1 MGRTH
6 VSTHRPVAGRF
17 RLVEIIHRGTH
28 HVSWYADDLTT
39 GRPCLVAQVALPGN
53 PGEDGRHAP
62 FRAHVPSRVL
72 RTTETVARL
81 CPGRIAAVLD
91 SVDEN
96 GFLWTAAAWVDGIP
110 LGELLAEQGPLPFL
124 RAARIGLELLDVLD
138 AAHSAG
144 VMHGELGPGQVFVR
158 ETGPVVV
165 TGFGLAGTGPARR
178 LTAPSYAAPEQ
189 ARGEDTGPG
198 ADLWALGAL
207 LHTMVEGRPP
217 FRDRGRPEATLRGV
231 DRLPLRTPLRAGPL
245 TQVVQGLLRKDPV
258 ERLTRQVVREALGRV
273 LAENPG
279 SAPDAVPDR
288 PRLRRAH
295 PTLLGDPGRG
305 GNRRTTVLGTTLAVV
320 TVAVA
325 VLTAAAQGL
334 PGTGSE
340 SAGGTPSA
348 PPASAAAPPA
358 PSAVPRAP
366 GASGDPGGR
375 RTPAPSATATPPPAP
390 TTPAPPGRGDLP
402 PGYRLLR
409 APEGFSVAL
418 PEDFERV
425 DTSRVSDLA
434 YRITFGTDDG
444 ARTLAV
450 TYSERVGADPVA
462 VWRDDVEPPL
472 ERTAGYQRIG
482 TIRATT
488 YQGRE
493 AADMEWLSTGEGL
506 RVRTFGRGFLLGGGR
521 GFSLRWTTPAADWED
536 PANREALRTFLRTF
550 RPSSGRAGA

>member
-6 VSTHRPVAGRF
+6 VSTHQPVAGRY
-17 RLVEIIHRGTH
+17 RLVEIIHRQTH

-39 GRPCLVAQVALPGN
+39 GRPCLVTQVALPGD
-53 PGEDGRHAP
+53 PGEGGPRAP
-62 FRAHVPSRVL
+62 SRARLPSRVL

-91 SVDEN
+91 SVDES
-96 GFLWTAAAWVDGIP
+96 GFLWTAAAWVDGTP
-110 LGELLAEQGPLPFL
+110 LGELLAERGSFPLV

-138 AAHSAG
+138 AAHGAG
-144 VMHGELGPGQVFVR
+144 VTHGELGPGQVFVR
-158 ETGPVVV
+158 DTGPVVV
-165 TGFGLAGTGPARR
+165 TGFGLTGTGPAQR

-189 ARGEDTGPG
+189 ARGEDTGPE

-231 DRLPLRTPLRAGPL
+231 DRLPLRAPLRAGPL

-279 SAPDAVPDR
+279 PVPAAVPNR
-288 PRLRRAH
+288 PRLRRAY
-295 PTLLGDPGRG
+295 PTLLRGLGRDG
-305 GNRRTTVLGTTLAVV
+305 GRRTAVLGTTLAVV

-325 VLTAAAQGL
+325 VLTAATQGL
-334 PGTGSE
+334 PGSE
-340 SAGGTPSA
+340 SATGTPSA
-348 PPASAAAPPA
+348 PPASAAAPAAPAA
-358 PSAVPRAP
+358 PSNVPRTP

-390 TTPAPPGRGDLP
+390 ATPVPPGAGDLP
-402 PGYRLLR
+402 PGYRVLR

-418 PEDFERV
+418 PGDFGRV
-425 DTSRVSDLA
+425 DTSRVFDLA

-450 TYSERVGADPVA
+450 TYSERVGSDPVA
-462 VWRDDVEPPL
+462 VWRNDVEPPL
-472 ERTAGYQRIG
+472 ERTAGYERIG
-482 TIRATT
+482 AIRATT

-493 AADMEWLSTGEGL
+493 AADMEWLSTDDGS

-550 RPSSGRAGA
+550 RPSFG

>member
-6 VSTHRPVAGRF
+6 VSTHQPVAGRY
-17 RLVEIIHRGTH
+17 RLVEIIHRETH

-39 GRPCLVAQVALPGN
+39 GRPCLVTQVVLPGD
-53 PGEDGRHAP
+53 PGEDGP
-62 FRAHVPSRVL
+62 RAHIPSHVL
-72 RTTETVARL
+72 RTTETVTQL

-96 GFLWTAAAWVDGIP
+96 GFLWTAAAWVDGAP
-110 LGELLAEQGPLPFL
+110 LGELLAEQGPFPFV

-144 VMHGELGPGQVFVR
+144 VTHGELGPGQVFVR

-165 TGFGLAGTGPARR
+165 TGFGLAGTGPAQR

-189 ARGEDTGPG
+189 ARGEETGPE

-207 LHTMVEGRPP
+207 LHTMTEGRPP
-217 FRDRGRPEATLRGV
+217 FRDRGRPGATLRGV
-231 DRLPLRTPLRAGPL
+231 DRLPLHAPLRAGPL

-258 ERLTRQVVREALGRV
+258 ERLPRQVVREALGRV

-279 SAPDAVPDR
+279 PIPDAVSNR
-288 PRLRRAH
+288 PRLRRAY
-295 PTLLGDPGRG
+295 PTLLRTVGLDGSGR
-305 GNRRTTVLGTTLAVV
+305 TAVLGTTLAVV
-320 TVAVA
+320 TIVVA
-325 VLTAAAQGL
+325 VLTTATQGL
-334 PGTGSE
+334 PGSE
-340 SAGGTPSA
+340 SATDTPSV
-348 PPASAAAPPA
+348 PPASAPAAP
-358 PSAVPRAP
+358 SDVPQASGP
-366 GASGDPGGR
+366 SGDPDGR
-375 RTPAPSATATPPPAP
+375 RTPVPSATGTPPPPSAP
-390 TTPAPPGRGDLP
+390 ATPAPSGTGDLP
-402 PGYRLLR
+402 PGYRVLR

-434 YRITFGTDDG
+434 YRITFGADDG

-450 TYSERVGADPVA
+450 TYSERVGTDPVA

-472 ERTAGYQRIG
+472 EQTAGYERIG
-482 TIRATT
+482 AIRATT
-488 YQGRE
+488 YQRRE
-493 AADMEWLSTGEGL
+493 AADMEWLSMDDGS

-536 PANREALRTFLRTF
+536 SANREALRTFLRTF
-550 RPSSGRAGA
+550 RPSSD

>member
-6 VSTHRPVAGRF
+6 VSAHQPVAGRY
-17 RLVEIIHRGTH
+17 RLVEIIHRETH

-39 GRPCLVAQVALPGN
+39 GRPCLVAQVVLPGD
-53 PGEDGRHAP
+53 PGEGGRHAP
-62 FRAHVPSRVL
+62 SRAPSRVL
-72 RTTETVARL
+72 HTTGTMARL
-81 CPGRIAAVLD
+81 CPGRVAAVLD
-91 SVDEN
+91 SVDER
-96 GFLWTAAAWVDGIP
+96 GFLWTAAAWVDGTP
-110 LGELLAEQGPLPFL
+110 LGELLAEQGSFSFV

-144 VMHGELGPGQVFVR
+144 VTHGELGPGQVFVR
-158 ETGPVVV
+158 ESGPVVV
-165 TGFGLAGTGPARR
+165 TGFGLTGAGPARR

-189 ARGEDTGPG
+189 ARGEDTGPE

-231 DRLPLRTPLRAGPL
+231 DRLPLRAPLRAGPL
-245 TQVVQGLLRKDPV
+245 TQVVQGLLRKDPA

-273 LAENPG
+273 VTENPG
-279 SAPDAVPDR
+279 PAPDAVPNR
-288 PRLRRAH
+288 PRLRRAY
-295 PTLLGDPGRG
+295 PTLLGDLGRDG
-305 GNRRTTVLGTTLAVV
+305 SRRTAVLGTTLAVV

-325 VLTAAAQGL
+325 VLTAATQGL

-340 SAGGTPSA
+340 SAAGTPSA
-348 PPASAAAPPA
+348 PPASAAAPAA
-358 PSAVPRAP
+358 PSNVPRAP
-366 GASGDPGGR
+366 GVSGDPGGR
-375 RTPAPSATATPPPAP
+375 KTPAPSATATPPPTPAP
-390 TTPAPPGRGDLP
+390 TTPAPSGTGDLP
-402 PGYRLLR
+402 PGYGVLR

-418 PEDFERV
+418 PEDFGRL

-450 TYSERVGADPVA
+450 TYSERVGTDPVA
-462 VWRDDVEPPL
+462 VWRDDVEPSL
-472 ERTAGYQRIG
+472 ERAAGYERIG
-482 TIRATT
+482 AIRAIT

-493 AADMEWLSTGEGL
+493 AADMEWLSTDGGS

-550 RPSSGRAGA
+550 QPSSG